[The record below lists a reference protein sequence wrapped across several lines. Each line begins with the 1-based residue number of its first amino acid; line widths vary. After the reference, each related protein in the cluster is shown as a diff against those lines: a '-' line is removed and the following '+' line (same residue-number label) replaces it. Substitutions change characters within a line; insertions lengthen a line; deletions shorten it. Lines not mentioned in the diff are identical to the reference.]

1 MPAIFYRITAIA
13 ALLPFAALMAIGRLP
28 ENVAPGEVV
37 FINFQVTMLLCLAL
51 AFLGA
56 YASRKSSWMNLNA
69 VHGLMGVIQTFFL
82 CFAIFHPW
90 LIALAVSFI
99 LAPLAYLLITGW
111 KNSFKKPHK
120 DPVTGNPVV
129 SEITVWDVMTG
140 KWKPED
146 GPRK

>member
-1 MPAIFYRITAIA
+1 MLTIIYRITAIA
-13 ALLPFAALMAIGRLP
+13 FLLPFAALLAIGRLP
-28 ENVAPGEVV
+28 ESVAPGEVV
-37 FINFQVTMLLCLAL
+37 VVNFQVTMLLCLGL

-56 YASRKSSWMNLNA
+56 YASRKVVWMNLNA

-90 LIALAVSFI
+90 IIALAVSFI

-111 KNSFKKPHK
+111 KSNFRKPHK
-120 DPVTGNPVV
+120 DPVTGKSDV

-146 GPRK
+146 GPK